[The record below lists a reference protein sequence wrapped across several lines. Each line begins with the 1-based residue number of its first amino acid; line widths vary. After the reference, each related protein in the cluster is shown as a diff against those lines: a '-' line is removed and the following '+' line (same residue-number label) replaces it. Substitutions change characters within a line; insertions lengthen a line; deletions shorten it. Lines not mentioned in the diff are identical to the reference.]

1 MSQARPAE
9 GSPPDEGVS
18 DRGVPD
24 KGAHE
29 GGVQSVHR
37 ALDVLEALSAAGGT
51 AGLSDLAASCG
62 LPVPTLHRLAST
74 LADRGYLRQAPDRR
88 YSLGSRL
95 VPLGA
100 DAHAL
105 LGERA
110 LPVLRG
116 LADLAGESANLAV
129 LTAGRAEYVAQAP
142 GRHTMR
148 IFTEVGNRVALH
160 CTGVGKALLAA
171 VPPAQA
177 AKLIAAAPLAARTA
191 ATITEPAA
199 LRTEV
204 ELIRERG
211 YALDEG
217 EMEVGVRC
225 VAVAIPG
232 TPPMAV
238 SVSGPAARMTDDL
251 ITDLVSAL
259 TAAARQLSH
268 QFGTRPPPLLPGRS
282 RKSPR
287 SHRVAC
293 ANGLDRSGRK
303 RKRTRDRRAGG
314 DARGAPARSG

>member
-1 MSQARPAE
+1 VTETRPA
-9 GSPPDEGVS
+9 D
-18 DRGVPD
+18 
-24 KGAHE
+24 

-37 ALDVLEALSAAGGT
+37 ALDVLEALATAGGT
-51 AGLSDLAASCG
+51 ATLGDLAAACG
-62 LPVPTLHRLAST
+62 LPAPTLHRLAGT

-110 LPVLRG
+110 LPTLRG
-116 LADLAGESANLAV
+116 LAELTGESANLAV
-129 LTAGRAEYVAQAP
+129 LTQGRAEYVAQAP

-177 AKLIAAAPLAARTA
+177 GRLIGTAPLAARTA
-191 ATITEPAA
+191 ATITAPDA
-199 LRTEV
+199 LRAEV
-204 ELIRERG
+204 ALIRARG

-225 VAVAIPG
+225 VAVGLPG
-232 TPPMAV
+232 AAPMAV

-251 ITDLVSAL
+251 VAAAVSAL
-259 TAAARQLSH
+259 RAAAAQLRH
-268 QFGTRPPPLLPGRS
+268 QL
-282 RKSPR
+282 
-287 SHRVAC
+287 A
-293 ANGLDRSGRK
+293 
-303 RKRTRDRRAGG
+303 
-314 DARGAPARSG
+314 

>member
-1 MSQARPAE
+1 MQLAETRPA
-9 GSPPDEGVS
+9 
-18 DRGVPD
+18 
-24 KGAHE
+24 E

-37 ALDVLEALSAAGGT
+37 ALDVLEALAAAGGT
-51 AGLSDLAASCG
+51 ASLRDLAAACG
-62 LPVPTLHRLAST
+62 LPAPTLHRLAST
-74 LADRGYLRQAPDRR
+74 LADRGYLRQVPDRR

-116 LADLAGESANLAV
+116 LAELTGESANLAV
-129 LTAGRAEYVAQAP
+129 LTQGRAEYVAQAP

-177 AKLIAAAPLAARTA
+177 SQLIGTAPLAARTA
-191 ATITEPAA
+191 ATITDPAA
-199 LRTEV
+199 LHAEIA
-204 ELIRERG
+204 LIRARG

-225 VAVAIPG
+225 VAVGMPG
-232 TPPMAV
+232 AAPMAV

-251 ITDLVSAL
+251 VATAVSAL
-259 TAAARQLSH
+259 RAAAAGLRQQL
-268 QFGTRPPPLLPGRS
+268 
-282 RKSPR
+282 
-287 SHRVAC
+287 A
-293 ANGLDRSGRK
+293 
-303 RKRTRDRRAGG
+303 
-314 DARGAPARSG
+314 